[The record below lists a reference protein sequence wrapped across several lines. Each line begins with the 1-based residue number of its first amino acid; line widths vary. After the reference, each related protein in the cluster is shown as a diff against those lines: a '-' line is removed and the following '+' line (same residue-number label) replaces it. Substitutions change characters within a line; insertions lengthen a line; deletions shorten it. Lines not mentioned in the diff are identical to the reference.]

1 MRART
6 SVFAAMF
13 SLVTTFLLLGTMQA
27 QTITTG
33 QLAGTVTDPSGAMVA
48 SASVQLKS
56 LEDGSVTNV
65 KTTEQGYYQFSLLK
79 PGNYVVTVI
88 AGGFESASK
97 HVTVA
102 LGSAP
107 TANFQLALGTSTTT
121 VEVTAGAAAVLDV
134 EDANLNT
141 NFNTQQVSLLPN
153 PGNDLSAVAMTSPG
167 VVPNTSGGS
176 QFGGGNYEIFGM
188 PATSNL
194 FTIDGANSNDP
205 YFNINNS
212 GATNLTL
219 GLNDIEES
227 TVVVNG
233 YSGSYGGLA
242 GANIN
247 FVSKSGSNQFHGNAL
262 YWWNGDALNANDW
275 YRNQANAVA
284 GSNVDPRLFVNANQY
299 ATSFGGPIKKDK
311 AFFFFD
317 YEGIRLAIPS
327 PATVFVP
334 TPAFAA
340 AVEGNV
346 PTSQLP
352 FYQQM
357 FRNWATVPQA
367 GAIQLVNGGCNGVTT
382 VGTQTF
388 GATNPCTVQ
397 LQAGLSNHA
406 HDYLWVG
413 RFDQNIGNSDK
424 LFVRV
429 QHEHGFQPSITDPF
443 NPAFNL
449 VSDQPYWQ
457 SQVSETHTFGADKV
471 NIFLAS
477 LNWYALTFAATS
489 ESANLAALPATVG
502 FNDGSLSSLNEFGD
516 DQPQGRNPTQVQF
529 VDDFSWVRGR
539 HNFKV
544 GINFRRD
551 DVTDLTLGQLTLPT
565 INFTSLAD
573 FVNGTGV
580 PAPGALTADSAF
592 QAFPSQKEVRLGFYQ
607 LGTYVADDLRVT
619 NNLKLTLS
627 LRLDHLSDPVCQ
639 TDCFQRLV
647 GPFQDISHTGPLNA
661 TILGGQRTAFPSVT
675 AVAAQPKIGFAW
687 SPWGAKNTVVR
698 GGIGVF
704 ADSLPTGA
712 LDTFLEAAPLDPVFQ
727 VANGLPAPGTGPAD
741 LVTQLAAAN
750 ASFKA
755 NYTAGNPLGFPVN
768 FTNPTKVVVP
778 RYYEWSLELQHSMG
792 WNTTLD
798 TMYVGNHGSHEELAN
813 TALNAFSATP
823 FADLPTVQPDLRFG
837 QVTQIGNIA
846 NSNYDGLVVSVRH
859 SLTRGL
865 QFQASYTFS
874 HALDEISNNSTSP
887 FGITTSQSPDIV
899 FPVDPYNIRKYDYGN
914 ATYDVR
920 HNFSM
925 NYVWSDGL
933 RHLTQWGPN
942 ALVQGW
948 TFSGTIFRHSGFPF
962 SPFSGVQTANL
973 ASNNYGNG
981 LQDYVLA
988 DQVAASAT
996 SCGSQAAQIGHPCLS
1011 MSSFTDPVASF
1022 GNIRRDSFRAPGYFD
1037 TDFSVEKAFGMPSWE
1052 SARFSVGARFF
1063 NFFNHPNFG
1072 YPIANID
1079 NPAFGTIPGPTVSA
1093 PTSIYGSG
1101 LGADASPRVI
1111 QLQAK
1116 FQF

>member
-1 MRART
+1 MRLWT
-6 SVFAAMF
+6 
-13 SLVTTFLLLGTMQA
+13 LVKTATVLSMAVLLLIVTLPA

-33 QLAGTVTDPSGAMVA
+33 QLAGTVTDPTGATVA
-48 SASVQLKS
+48 NGSVQLKN
-56 LEDGSVTNV
+56 LEDGSTTNV
-65 KTTEQGYYQFSLLK
+65 KTNEQGYYQFSLLK
-79 PGNYVVTVI
+79 PGTYSVTVT
-88 AGGFESASK
+88 AEGFQSASK
-97 HVTVA
+97 RVTVS

-107 TANFQLALGTSTTT
+107 TSNFQLALGTSTTT
-121 VEVTAGAAAVLDV
+121 VEVSGGGVAAVET

-141 NFNTQQVSLLPN
+141 NFSAQQVSLLPN
-153 PGNDLSAVAMTSPG
+153 PGNDLSAVALTSPG

-176 QFGGGNYEIFGM
+176 QFGGGNYEFFGM

-194 FTIDGANSNDP
+194 FTVDGANANDP
-205 YFNINNS
+205 YFNVNNS
-212 GATNLTL
+212 GATNLTI
-219 GLNDIEES
+219 GLNDVQES
-227 TVVVNG
+227 AVVVNG

-247 FVSKSGSNQFHGNAL
+247 FVSKSGTNQFHGNAIW
-262 YWWNGDALNANDW
+262 WWNGDALNANDW
-275 YRNQANAVA
+275 YRNQANAIA
-284 GSNVDPRLFVNANQY
+284 GSDVRPRLFVNANQY

-317 YEGIRLAIPS
+317 YEGIRLAIPA
-327 PATVFVP
+327 PVPVFVP
-334 TPAFAA
+334 TPAFAT

-346 PTSQLP
+346 PASQLP

-357 FRNWATVPQA
+357 FKNWTTVSQA
-367 GAIQLVNGGCNGVTT
+367 GAIQLSGGGCNTVTT
-382 VGTQTF
+382 IGTQTF
-388 GATNPCTVQ
+388 GAANPCTVET
-397 LQAGLSNHA
+397 QAGLSGHA
-406 HDYLWVG
+406 HDYLWVA
-413 RFDQNIGNSDK
+413 RSDENIGNNDK

-429 QHEHGFQPSITDPF
+429 QREHGFQPTIIDPF

-457 SQVSETHTFGADKV
+457 SQVSENHIFGADKV
-471 NIFLAS
+471 NNFMAS
-477 LNWYALTFAATS
+477 MNWYALTFAATS
-489 ESANLAALPATVG
+489 ESANIAALPATVG
-502 FNDGSLSSLNEFGD
+502 FNDGSLSTLNQQGNN
-516 DQPQGRNPTQVQF
+516 QPQGRNITQYQF
-529 VDDFSWVRGR
+529 VDDFSWVHGR

-551 DVTDLTLGQLTLPT
+551 DVTDLTLGVETLPT

-580 PAPGALTADSAF
+580 AAPGQNADLGL

-607 LGTYVADDLRVT
+607 LGAYVADDLRVT

-639 TDCFQRLV
+639 TSCFQRLV
-647 GPFQDISHTGPLNA
+647 GPFQDIGHTGPLNA
-661 TILGGQRTAFPSVT
+661 TIMGGQRTAFPSVT
-675 AVAAQPKIGFAW
+675 GVAAQPKIGFAW
-687 SPWGAKNTVVR
+687 SPFGAKNTVLR

-712 LDTFLEAAPLDPVFQ
+712 LDTFLLAAPLDPVFQ
-727 VANGLPAPGTGPAD
+727 VANGLPAPGSGPTD

-750 ASFKA
+750 ASFRA
-755 NYTAGNPLGFPVN
+755 NYAAGNPIGFPVN

-778 RYYEWSLELQHSMG
+778 RYYEWSLELQHSIG

-823 FADLPTVQPDLRFG
+823 FADLPTVKPDTRFG

-846 NSNYDGLVVSVRH
+846 NSNYDGLVISARH
-859 SLTRGL
+859 SFTRGL

-887 FGITTSQSPDIV
+887 FGLTFTQSPDIV
-899 FPVDPYNIRKYDYGN
+899 FPVDPYNIRKYNYGN

-942 ALVQGW
+942 ALVKGW
-948 TFSGTIFRHSGFPF
+948 TFSGTIFRHSGLPF
-962 SPFSGVQTANL
+962 TPYSGNQTGNL
-973 ASNNYGNG
+973 TDYGNG
-981 LQDYVLA
+981 TEDYVLA
-988 DQVAASAT
+988 DQVAPSAT
-996 SCGSQAAQIGHPCLS
+996 SCGGEAAARGIPCLS
-1011 MSSFTDPVASF
+1011 TNNFIAPASDF
-1022 GNIRRDSFRAPGYFD
+1022 GNIRRNSFRAPGYFD
-1037 TDFSVEKAFGMPSWE
+1037 TDFSVEKAFGIPKAE
-1052 SARFSVGARFF
+1052 GAQFSIGARFF

-1072 YPIANID
+1072 YPVANVD
-1079 NPAFGTIPGPTVSA
+1079 NSAFGTIPSPTVSA
-1093 PTSIYGSG
+1093 PTSIYGNG
-1101 LGADASPRVI
+1101 LGADASPRLI

>member
-1 MRART
+1 MRFWT
-6 SVFAAMF
+6 SV
-13 SLVTTFLLLGTMQA
+13 VTTIVSIVTAFALLGTMRA

-33 QLAGTVTDPSGAMVA
+33 QLGGTVTDPSGAIVAGA
-48 SASVQLKS
+48 SARLKS
-56 LEDGSVTNV
+56 LEDGSTTNI
-65 KTTEQGYYQFSLLK
+65 KTNEQGYYQFSLLK
-79 PGNYVVTVI
+79 PGRYSVTVI
-88 AGGFESASK
+88 AGGFQSASK
-97 HVTVA
+97 QVTVA
-102 LGSAP
+102 LGSAL
-107 TANFQLALGTSTTT
+107 TANFRLALGTSTTAID
-121 VEVTAGAAAVLDV
+121 VMGAVAAVEV

-141 NFNTQQVSLLPN
+141 NFNAQQVSLLPN
-153 PGNDLSAVAMTSPG
+153 PGNDLSAVVMTSPG

-176 QFGGGNYEIFGM
+176 QFGGGNYEMFGM

-194 FTIDGANSNDP
+194 FTIDGANANDP
-205 YFNINNS
+205 YFNVNNS

-219 GLNDIEES
+219 GLNDVQES
-227 TVVVNG
+227 AVVVNG

-247 FVSKSGSNQFHGNAL
+247 FVSKSGSNRFHGNAL
-262 YWWNGDALNANDW
+262 WWWNGDILNANDW
-275 YRNQANAVA
+275 YRNQANALT
-284 GSNVDPRLFVNANQY
+284 GRDVDPRLFVNANQY

-334 TPAFAA
+334 TPAFAT

-346 PTSQLP
+346 PPSQLP

-357 FRNWATVPQA
+357 FKNWATVSHA
-367 GAIQLVNGGCNGVTT
+367 GAIQLGNGGCNGVTT
-382 VGTQTF
+382 IGTQTF

-429 QHEHGFQPSITDPF
+429 QHEHGFQPSLTDPF

-471 NIFLAS
+471 NSFLAS
-477 LNWYALTFAATS
+477 MNWYAITFEAPS
-489 ESANLAALPATVG
+489 EGANIAALPATVG
-502 FNDGSLSSLNEFGD
+502 FNDGSLSTLNSQGD
-516 DQPQGRNPTQVQF
+516 NQPQGRNITQYQF

-539 HNFKV
+539 HNLKA

-551 DVTDLTLGQLTLPT
+551 DVSDLTLGQLTLPT

-573 FVNGTGV
+573 FVNGTGAA
-580 PAPGALTADSAF
+580 APGQVADLGLQS
-592 QAFPSQKEVRLGFYQ
+592 FPSQREVRLGFYQ

-619 NNLKLTLS
+619 NNLKVTLS

-639 TDCFQRLV
+639 THCFQRLV
-647 GPFQDISHTGPLNA
+647 GPFQEIGHAGALNA
-661 TILGGQRTAFPSVT
+661 AILGGQRTAFPSVM
-675 AVAAQPKIGFAW
+675 ALAAQPKIGFAW
-687 SPWGAKNTVVR
+687 SPFGWKDTVLR
-698 GGIGVF
+698 GGIGIF

-712 LDTFLEAAPLDPVFQ
+712 LDSFLEAAPLDPIFQ
-727 VANGLPAPGTGPAD
+727 VANGLPAPGSGPTD
-741 LVTQLAAAN
+741 LTTQLAAAN
-750 ASFKA
+750 RSFKA
-755 NYTAGNPLGFPVN
+755 NYAAGNPIGFPVN
-768 FTNPTKVVVP
+768 FTNATKVVVP
-778 RYYEWSLELQHSMG
+778 RYYEWSLELQQAIG
-792 WNTTLD
+792 WKTTLD

-813 TALNAFSATP
+813 PALNAFSATP
-823 FADLPTVQPDLRFG
+823 FADLPTAKPDARFG
-837 QVTQIGNIA
+837 EVVQIGNVA
-846 NSNYDGLVVSVRH
+846 NSNYDGLVIRARH
-859 SLTRGL
+859 IVTGG
-865 QFQASYTFS
+865 FEFAASYTFG

-887 FGITTSQSPDIV
+887 FGLTFTQSPDVV
-899 FPVDPYNIRKYDYGN
+899 FPVDPYNIRKYNYGN

-942 ALVQGW
+942 ALMKGW
-948 TFSGTIFRHSGFPF
+948 TFSGTAFRHSGLPF
-962 SPFSGVQTANL
+962 TPYSGVVSANL
-973 ASNNYGNG
+973 AGNNYGSG

-988 DQVAASAT
+988 DQVSASAT
-996 SCGSQAAQIGHPCLS
+996 NCSGRAAQIGHPCLS
-1011 MSSFTDPVASF
+1011 ANSFIDPAMTF
-1022 GNIRRDSFRAPGYFD
+1022 GNIRRNSFRGPGYFD
-1037 TDFSVEKAFGMPSWE
+1037 TDFSVGKAFGIPRWE
-1052 SARFSVGARFF
+1052 SAQFSVGARFF
-1063 NFFNHPNFG
+1063 NFFNHPNFA

-1093 PTSIYGSG
+1093 PTTIYGSG

-1111 QLQAK
+1111 QLQAE